1 MRLGTLDGFNFTL
14 DDLLCSRK
22 MFSREADTFTLGAF
36 ECGSFD
42 GSTSGD
48 WNDTRVSFPFR
59 GTSRCLRPQPR
70 WSAMLRR
77 SLSPWDTIFDG
88 MVLALCAL
96 QASRL
101 YLMHECKYVSLIQKM
116 SQTSLVER
124 PHLAL
129 KRCFF
134 MLISFTSTGLLHE
147 GQMDTYQIGVYME
160 STAVGK
166 RVCVYIVFLRFRTS
180 SCLPD

>member
-1 MRLGTLDGFNFTL
+1 MKDKAVLNQEDRRACRRAGGSKSCWEGAQVRLGTLDGFNFTL

-88 MVLALCAL
+88 MVLTLCAL
-96 QASRL
+96 
-101 YLMHECKYVSLIQKM
+101 
-116 SQTSLVER
+116 
-124 PHLAL
+124 
-129 KRCFF
+129 
-134 MLISFTSTGLLHE
+134 
-147 GQMDTYQIGVYME
+147 
-160 STAVGK
+160 
-166 RVCVYIVFLRFRTS
+166 
-180 SCLPD
+180 